1 MAVARVNMA
10 CGIFSAQRDFAQCP
24 LPANL
29 HFYPFKPIKPIMNFT
44 YGISAVADGLCMTA
58 VMPLRMEARN
68 DVNIAASVLRV
79 R

>member
-10 CGIFSAQRDFAQCP
+10 CGIFSAQRDFAQGP

-29 HFYPFKPIKPIMNFT
+29 HFYPFKPIMNFT
-44 YGISAVADGLCMTA
+44 YGISAVADGFCMTA
-58 VMPLRMEARN
+58 VMPLRMEVGN